1 MTWQST
7 KTGSSLSQSEQDL
20 HITSLIFLTS
30 KLGLKPFVNEQIV
43 HVKLLSDNTTTAHSK
58 NRMGSIKSTSCNE
71 TFCEIWKW
79 VDEHNI

>member
-1 MTWQST
+1 MTRQRT

-43 HVKLLSDNTTTAHSK
+43 HVKLLSDNTTLMAKTEWVLVNQHHVMKHSV
-58 NRMGSIKSTSCNE
+58 KSGNG
-71 TFCEIWKW
+71 
-79 VDEHNI
+79 